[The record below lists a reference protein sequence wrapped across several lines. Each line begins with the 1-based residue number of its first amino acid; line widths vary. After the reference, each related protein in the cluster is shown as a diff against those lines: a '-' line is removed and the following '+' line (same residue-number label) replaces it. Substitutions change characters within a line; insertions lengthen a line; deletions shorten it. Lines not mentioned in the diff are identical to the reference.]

1 MMRRDLCFKALAQR
15 LPGDIVVSTY
25 SSAFEWLPLRPSP
38 LNYVAVGAMGLAS
51 SHGLGLA
58 MGLPGR
64 RVVVLDGDG
73 SLLMNLGTLVTVAA
87 ARPANFHHFV
97 CCNGT
102 YETNGSH
109 PLPGGAGAVDFEA
122 MARAAGY
129 AHAFTFDALDE
140 FERCIDGVLAKQGP
154 VFVALR
160 VSPGPVPLVPDY
172 GHIHGKHAREAF
184 KAALRAPDRAVPC
197 QE

>member
-1 MMRRDLCFKALAQR
+1 MTQTVLVIGSGGREHALAWSLSR
-15 LPGDIVVSTY
+15 D
-25 SSAFEWLPLRPSP
+25 PS
-38 LNYVAVGAMGLAS
+38 VGAVHVA
-51 SHGLGLA
+51 
-58 MGLPGR
+58 PGNPGTAL
-64 RVVVLDGDG
+64 VGTNHPVDALDGDAVAA
-73 SLLMNLGTLVTVAA
+73 LAVELGATLVVVGPEAPLVVGVADAVRARGIAVFGPSAEA
-87 ARPANFHHFV
+87 ARL
-97 CCNGT
+97 
-102 YETNGSH
+102 EGSK
-109 PLPGGAGAVDFEA
+109 AFAKEI
-122 MARAAGY
+122 MEAAGVPT
-129 AHAFTFDALDE
+129 ADARLCLDMGEVVDALDE